1 MIRVFIVLA
10 IFSQTAL
17 AFTETYYVRDGN
29 GSYGLENGTSWAN
42 AFRGWGDVAFGTGAS
57 QVGPDDLLCVDGNIT
72 SANTQSL
79 TQGGTAAV
87 TPITIAGSG
96 FASCND
102 ASDTGSGTFTLTII
116 ASTAVL
122 YITPT
127 ASYVTLRDI
136 TIAGAGTA
144 PSGADGLRIGDRGVG
159 QTGIQIGPNVLVTN
173 ISDDGVEL
181 NSNTVGGVEIDCNP
195 TFGQIGVSGCSYSL
209 KVDTTRSD
217 GISCR
222 TPGVV
227 ARRFE
232 VHNSGRNT
240 SGNNDGLAGYDHATT
255 SSDCFGFDG
264 QYFWV
269 ENHGGDPENVGSAAV
284 DWQISELPPVG
295 LEYAYLRSG
304 LITGSVRCLKD
315 LSLDTLRTSGL
326 ILQAC
331 APAYYLNFDGRIEYW
346 NNTEY
351 GSQIDFGQ
359 TSDGQTAP
367 GTRTATRK
375 NSLFW
380 ARDAWLNAPTF
391 SPTPVRVRSGTSP
404 TFNYTL
410 DYNVYRTGTGLGRK
424 DGTPC
429 QAKLGSENACTLATW
444 KTLNIGFGSPWDT
457 NSQEVASDP
466 FVGPL
471 PDVNQENTGT
481 DLVDPTDANTGFR
494 LSVGHATRT
503 AGTAP
508 PSWVRDFCGN
518 TYVDAG
524 GGQYAVGAFEPSNAD
539 CSAWDNSANPA
550 SPTTDKRSRGGT
562 PATGG
567 IW

>member
-1 MIRVFIVLA
+1 MNRSIVLLVLFL
-10 IFSQTAL
+10 FSVAAQAGDVHRRFFGQREYIYSLAADRPAAL
-17 AFTETYYVRDGN
+17 AIADAGACHIATDTGD
-29 GSYGLENGTSWAN
+29 TSEWS
-42 AFRGWGDVAFGTGAS
+42 GAS
-57 QVGPDDLLCVDGNIT
+57 WIEGFTCGRSSSNTELPAAVDLETAIDSPVGPYVGSLLYSYDGTDWDQIQQDVQDLDSG
-72 SANTQSL
+72 
-79 TQGGTAAV
+79 
-87 TPITIAGSG
+87 AGSDNVAGG
-96 FASCND
+96 FVATPAS
-102 ASDTGSGTFTLTII
+102 GGEQ
-116 ASTAVL
+116 V
-122 YITPT
+122 
-127 ASYVTLRDI
+127 V
-136 TIAGAGTA
+136 
-144 PSGADGLRIGDRGVG
+144 PSG
-159 QTGIQIGPNVLVTN
+159 QT
-173 ISDDGVEL
+173 SEL
-181 NSNTVGGVEIDCNP
+181 NSNTVGGVEIDCDP

-375 NSLFW
+375 NSLFC

-539 CSAWDNSANPA
+539 CPPPA
-550 SPTTDKRSRGGT
+550 ST
-562 PATGG
+562 
-567 IW
+567 